1 MDQRGAVDLQH
12 HGGPEHHPVKLFNYV
27 QYTIDPTIAAV
38 SGATIAAAVIAIVI
52 LDLTV
57 GLDMLSE
64 RGQ

>member
-1 MDQRGAVDLQH
+1 M
-12 HGGPEHHPVKLFNYV
+12 KLFNYV

-38 SGATIAAAVIAIVI
+38 SGATIVAAVVAIVI

-64 RGQ
+64 RGK